1 MRVGQ
6 KFIALQS
13 SPSNIKKGKAYFIKE
28 VLRHSI
34 VMDLDHLKN
43 YKIDTDKLPYTN
55 TFEYYFG
62 EMRRDPIL
70 HKNIKIL

>member
-6 KFIALQS
+6 KFIAINE
-13 SPSNIKKGKAYFIKE
+13 SPSNIKKGKAYVIKE
-28 VLRHSI
+28 VLRHSV

-62 EMRRDPIL
+62 EMRKDPIL
-70 HKNIKIL
+70 HKNIKVL